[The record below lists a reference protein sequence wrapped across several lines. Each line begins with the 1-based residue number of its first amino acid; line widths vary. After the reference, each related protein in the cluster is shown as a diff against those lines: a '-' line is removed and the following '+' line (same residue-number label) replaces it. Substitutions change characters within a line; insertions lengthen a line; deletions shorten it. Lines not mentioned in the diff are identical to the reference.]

1 MFQTKKRYQLVI
13 NLAAVQMFCLGW
25 GIYFFSTWMTGS
37 IRETVHEQVLAD
49 NIQVARQMTTLIKE
63 MQLGDVRHN
72 LEDWNR
78 MQSVIQE
85 VQLPNEG
92 YVCLVDQGD
101 GNLICHPALKSPPNY
116 LANSKSTNAKSM
128 MAKKKMMPKP
138 MPVDAG
144 QNNRPKVSG
153 GVIGKG
159 DALQVVAAAEIP
171 TLEAKLLVHQKGSGI
186 DRAVS
191 NVTAPILPIGLTIA
205 LCLVASTTIAMTY
218 VIKQYDDRL
227 GRINEKLEVR
237 VEQRTRSLRRT
248 RDAVIFGLAKLA
260 ESRDTDTGEHLERIR
275 IYVNILVKQL
285 VDLGVE
291 VDSKTVRDIGLASSL
306 HDIGKVGIAD
316 RVLLKP
322 GKLDAEERT
331 EMQRHASMGGD
342 CLQAIGERLGEDDFL
357 QLSKEIAYAHHEKWD
372 GTGYP
377 NGLAGEMIPL
387 SARIV
392 ALADVY
398 DALRS
403 RRPYK
408 EPMPHEKARS
418 ILLRGSGEHFDPVVI
433 EAFLASEREFEQI
446 SDNSAKASH
455 FEHAEATVLA

>member
-72 LEDWNR
+72 LDDWNR

-116 LANSKSTNAKSM
+116 LVNTKPM
-128 MAKKKMMPKP
+128 MAAKAKMTKKMMPSAFS
-138 MPVDAG
+138 DDD
-144 QNNRPKVSG
+144 RPKVSG
-153 GVIGKG
+153 GVIGEG
-159 DALQVVAAAEIP
+159 DTLQVVAAAEIP
-171 TLEAKLLVHQKGSGI
+171 VLEAKLLVHQKGSGI

-218 VIKQYDDRL
+218 VIKQYDNRL

-275 IYVNILVKQL
+275 TYVNILVKQL
-285 VDLGVE
+285 VDHGIE

-322 GKLDAEERT
+322 GKLDAEERA
-331 EMQRHASMGGD
+331 EMQKHALLGGD
-342 CLQAIGERLGEDDFL
+342 CLQAIGVRLGEDDFL

-408 EPMPHEKARS
+408 EPMPHERARS

-433 EAFLASEREFEQI
+433 EAFLACEREFEAI
-446 SDNSAKASH
+446 SDQSASASH
-455 FEHAEATVLA
+455 CEHAEAVAMI